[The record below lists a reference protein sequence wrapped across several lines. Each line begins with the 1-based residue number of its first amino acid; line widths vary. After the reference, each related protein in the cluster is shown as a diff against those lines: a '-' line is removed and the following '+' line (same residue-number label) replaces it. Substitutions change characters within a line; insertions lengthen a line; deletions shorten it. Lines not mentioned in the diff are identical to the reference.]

1 MFVPID
7 LAKLYPNTIWKP
19 VPDSNYIV
27 NNKGVAVLLLKYHKY
42 RILPLKQK
50 SKYTFPIYRISR
62 KGNTLCYSK
71 ERLIREAFG
80 DLPTDY
86 SNIEFLPCE
95 IFVSSPEI
103 PNTYMIS
110 NYGRVLS
117 VTKGNPRIN
126 KGRSV
131 IHGHP
136 FAVFLD
142 KGRSIFK
149 SPRRLVAAAFVD
161 NPEALKYVYSIDHTT
176 TTAESDMLY
185 YVDSITHM
193 SNMGKRSAA
202 QKGTKLQCIETGE
215 VYDSY
220 MEASRQ
226 LHISAASVY
235 IRTINN
241 KNYRSPKEDSVYK
254 YSFKVI
260 SNHVAAPV
268 THIPC
273 ICNETGKQ
281 YPSVAAAAKDLG
293 LSEKQVNRA
302 VTKGGMVQDKYSFTK
317 VGDLT

>member
-50 SKYTFPIYRISR
+50 SKYNFPIYRISR

-95 IFVSSPEI
+95 IFVSIDGIPEH
-103 PNTYMIS
+103 YMIS

-117 VTKGNPRIN
+117 AAFTIPRIN
-126 KGRSV
+126 TGRSV
-131 IHGHP
+131 INGHP
-136 FAVFLD
+136 CACFKLNTKYKF
-142 KGRSIFK
+142 RSV
-149 SPRRLVAAAFVD
+149 RRLVAAAFVD

-185 YVDSITHM
+185 YVDSSTHM

-220 MEASRQ
+220 MDASRQ
-226 LHISAASVY
+226 LHISVASVY
-235 IRTINN
+235 IRTVNN
-241 KNYRSPKEDSVYK
+241 KNYRPPKENSIYK
-254 YSFKVI
+254 YSFMVI
-260 SNHVAAPV
+260 SNPAVAICKY
-268 THIPC
+268 IPC
-273 ICNETGKQ
+273 ICNETGKR
-281 YPSVAAAAKDLG
+281 YPSVAAAVKDLG

-317 VGDLT
+317 VGDLA